1 MAVGKRGESR
11 PGEIA
16 GAIVWGLI
24 VLIILG
30 ILLVQVTKPSLG
42 LGFENLPLGVETV
55 LGTLS
60 KAFTPV
66 VSGLFWVVAPQGEG
80 ENVQMIAFAIFLL
93 ILLVGNKTLQ
103 PFIRGPFMAL
113 FISAIVGLIAA
124 RSLTATI
131 LEKSALSA
139 SPLAAVSLIIGF
151 IPVYAITKSLDKW
164 KFVTQTWSKMV
175 IFTVIA
181 VVYLFFFWSVFDA
194 FYLGI
199 TYAAG
204 IILLGLTELIAPWW
218 SEHRRKAGDLE
229 VGRVMG
235 ALHED
240 EETARAIAQG
250 RAQAIDPRTGRP
262 RYP

>member
-1 MAVGKRGESR
+1 MAIGKRGDS
-11 PGEIA
+11 GGNII
-16 GAIVWGLI
+16 GIIVW
-24 VLIILG
+24 VLIIFIILSIILVGNLLPAMG
-30 ILLVQVTKPSLG
+30 INFDNAPQA
-42 LGFENLPLGVETV
+42 VETTV
-55 LGTLS
+55 SVFSRAL
-60 KAFTPV
+60 APV
-66 VSGLFWVVAPQGEG
+66 VSGLFLIVAPEG
-80 ENVQMIAFAIFLL
+80 ENGNVQMIAFAIFLL

-103 PFIRGPFMAL
+103 PFIRGPFMAF
-113 FISAIVGLIAA
+113 FISAIVGIIAS

-131 LEKSALSA
+131 LEKSALAA
-139 SPLAAVSLIIGF
+139 SPIAAVSLIIGF

-175 IFTVIA
+175 IFTVVA
-181 VVYLFFFWSVFDA
+181 VVYLIFFWSIFNSLP
-194 FYLGI
+194 LGI

-204 IILLGLTELIAPWW
+204 IILLGATELIAPWW